1 MTDGVAQRRVAGT
14 EGCRCNLS
22 TPRERRAARLRRRTD
37 ERAASHVSAQKTAR
51 LEFPIRADDRGAA
64 DSEALGKLALGRQT
78 RSRRKLSARD
88 GAFEKVHEVP
98 VKRAR
103 GPHEL
108 TLDLLKHRPSR
119 TVAV

>member
-22 TPRERRAARLRRRTD
+22 PPRERRAARLWRRTH

-51 LEFPIRADDRGAA
+51 LEFTIRADDRGAA
-64 DSEALGKLALGRQT
+64 DAEALGKLALGRQT
-78 RSRRKLSARD
+78 RSRRKFASRD
-88 GAFEKVHEVP
+88 GGFEEIHEVP

-103 GPHEL
+103 GPH
-108 TLDLLKHRPSR
+108 
-119 TVAV
+119 